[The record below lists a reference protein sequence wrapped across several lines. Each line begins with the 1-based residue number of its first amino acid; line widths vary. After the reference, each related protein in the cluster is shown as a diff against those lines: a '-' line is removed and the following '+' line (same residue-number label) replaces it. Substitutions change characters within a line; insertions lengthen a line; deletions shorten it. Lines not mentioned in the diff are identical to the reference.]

1 MTGEGM
7 STIEWALLELTMSAD
22 PIGRVSALVAVATVL
37 VAFGLAAVV
46 IASAAR
52 AAVRSAATPAT
63 VTIPARRFAATRP
76 APPGAVWRVPLSGFP
91 APRAPGDV
99 LRRPLRAL

>member
-1 MTGEGM
+1 MA
-7 STIEWALLELTMSAD
+7 TIEWALLELAMSAD
-22 PIGRVSALVAVATVL
+22 PVGRVSALVVVSTVL

-52 AAVRSAATPAT
+52 TAVRSAATPAT
-63 VTIPARRFAATRP
+63 VTIPARRFTATPP
-76 APPGAVWRVPLSGFP
+76 APPGAAWRIRLAGLP

-99 LRRPLRAL
+99 LRRPLREL

>member
-1 MTGEGM
+1 MA
-7 STIEWALLELTMSAD
+7 TIEWALLELAVSAD
-22 PIGRVSALVAVATVL
+22 PVGRVSALVVVSTVL

-52 AAVRSAATPAT
+52 TAVRSAATTVT
-63 VTIPARRFAATRP
+63 VTIPARRFAATPP
-76 APPGAVWRVPLSGFP
+76 APPGAVWRIPLSGLP
-91 APRAPGDV
+91 APRAPGYI